1 MATIGNDLP
10 LGPTQIGS
18 LAPGQEP
25 PVATTLVPSQSPS
38 KLDLPHRRS
47 ISFDTH
53 RDVRL
58 FSIGSTVSEHENFTQ
73 VCDEIEKHISKLV
86 PKVYLM
92 AGCASL
98 DHSLKEVFY
107 KTSFTNPLANTL
119 ALELEDDDFNY

>member
-10 LGPTQIGS
+10 LGPTQIDS
-18 LAPGQEP
+18 LAPGQDP

-38 KLDLPHRRS
+38 KLHRKS

-73 VCDEIEKHISKLV
+73 VCDEIEKHISKLI
-86 PKVYLM
+86 PQVYLM

-107 KTSFTNPLANTL
+107 KTFFTNPLANTL
-119 ALELEDDDFNY
+119 ALESETNDFNY